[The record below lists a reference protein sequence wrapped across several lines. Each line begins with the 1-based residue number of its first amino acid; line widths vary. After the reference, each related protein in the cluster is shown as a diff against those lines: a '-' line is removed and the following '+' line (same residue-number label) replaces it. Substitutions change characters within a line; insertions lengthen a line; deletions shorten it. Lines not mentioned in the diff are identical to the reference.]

1 MFHSRGAWKLQKNE
15 NQFRDSCGQPIPSQ
29 LKLKHV
35 IINSNV
41 SHTKP
46 VAVYGQA
53 FHTEA
58 ENGDHEQRR
67 HLFGDEGGEET
78 VQNLEEREHQLP
90 IHCLHDLFHALSQ
103 ELDGGLKM
111 TGRENIVTG

>member
-1 MFHSRGAWKLQKNE
+1 MLGSYEKNE
-15 NQFRDSCGQPIPSQ
+15 NQFRDSCGQPITTETQRRYHQQQQRLTHKNCGS
-29 LKLKHV
+29 L
-35 IINSNV
+35 
-41 SHTKP
+41 
-46 VAVYGQA
+46 GQA

-58 ENGDHEQRR
+58 ENGDHEQRC

-78 VQNLEEREHQLP
+78 VQNLQEREHQLP
-90 IHCLHDLFHALSQ
+90 IHRLHDLFHALSQ

>member
-1 MFHSRGAWKLQKNE
+1 MTVVDNPL
-15 NQFRDSCGQPIPSQ
+15 Q
-29 LKLKHV
+29 LKLKDV
-35 IINSNV
+35 IINNNNV
-41 SHTKP
+41 SHTKT
-46 VAVYGQA
+46 VAVYRQA

-58 ENGDHEQRR
+58 ENGDHEQRC

-90 IHCLHDLFHALSQ
+90 IHRLHDLFHALSQ